1 MKITKMKR
9 LIKKLINKKIID
21 FLKRKLNILV
31 MKNDPISNIIP
42 SSKNKLTQ
50 TITELPKDF
59 DEEAYLDLNPD
70 VKKAGL
76 EAKKHYLEFG
86 IKENRSWNKNRIT
99 KRPQFASHDNIW
111 NWLRINASKPN
122 LKVLEIGSRSV
133 VSDAVWKNFISEAD
147 YTGFDVS
154 HGKNVDVVGD
164 IHSLSNY
171 FPDNHFDFI
180 ISFAVFEHLAMPW
193 IATEEISKVLK
204 PGGHVVIETHFSY
217 SEHEL
222 PWHYFQFNSNALEV
236 LFCKELGFEL
246 IDSGLDNPIIGK
258 FSDQASL
265 YLRGKEVNNLYCH
278 SSIIAK
284 KNKEISKDIK
294 SNFSWRDA
302 YHRISS
308 ESSYPLESDILRKE
322 KFKS

>member
-50 TITELPKDF
+50 TLTELPKDF

-236 LFCKELGFEL
+236 LFL
-246 IDSGLDNPIIGK
+246 
-258 FSDQASL
+258 
-265 YLRGKEVNNLYCH
+265 
-278 SSIIAK
+278 
-284 KNKEISKDIK
+284 
-294 SNFSWRDA
+294 
-302 YHRISS
+302 
-308 ESSYPLESDILRKE
+308 
-322 KFKS
+322 